1 MTIAS
6 AFNASADDYDNWM
19 KKALPCYD
27 DLFQTARELIPFEQ
41 DAHVKVLDLGA
52 GTGLFAQHV
61 LEKYPHSNFV
71 LVDIAENMLAVARE
85 RFREHLNQFQFIAA
99 DYRDLQDLGS
109 FDLVISSLSIHH
121 LADADKQ
128 KLYNRIYALLSPG
141 GIFLTID
148 QIKAPTPQ
156 LGQLYWTEWSG
167 WQERPKSK
175 SKPVSSAASPM
186 ISIQLSSTSLNGFK
200 PLALTM
206 STAFTR
212 TISWASF
219 SRGKQEEYNKRLLKR
234 KPVNV
239 YE

>member
-1 MTIAS
+1 MVAWSWNMTIAS

-61 LEKYPHSNFV
+61 LEKYPRSNFV

-156 LGQLYWTEWSG
+156 LGQLYWTDWLTRVRLAG
-167 WQERPKSK
+167 
-175 SKPVSSAASPM
+175 ASEEQ
-186 ISIQLSSTSLNGFK
+186 IQSSIQRRLTYDIDTTLLDQLKWVQAAGFDDVDCIYK
-200 PLALTM
+200 NFFLGVFFA
-206 STAFTR
+206 
-212 TISWASF
+212 
-219 SRGKQEEYNKRLLKR
+219 R
-234 KPVNV
+234 KAGGV
-239 YE
+239 